1 MEQKNESDD
10 LRGHDARLGEHCAG
24 EMGCQIHYQGIV
36 ESLVTARGMDFSGI
50 LELADV
56 FLQQIIIKVICCE
69 RLTGTCRAHLQ

>member
-1 MEQKNESDD
+1 
-10 LRGHDARLGEHCAG
+10 
-24 EMGCQIHYQGIV
+24 
-36 ESLVTARGMDFSGI
+36 MDFSGI